1 MSKRTFFGIVLCFS
15 FAINAADTDCAMPS
29 AIEGKSFFSDRTGTV
44 RVLPDGSITV
54 SRQSPS
60 EEIVVFKDGKKVKE
74 YDFGLRSVAVALTHG
89 VEEFANGCTARRVE
103 KNAEELQRSH
113 LNQHWDVTVEDD
125 EGTVLAEWNFG
136 PEYVELKWRAYK
148 RTSCDGRYE
157 ISYSVGPERP
167 HTIIRDIQENR
178 ERDISTIGS
187 ADFTPDG
194 SQLVANCRGAIRFYN
209 VEDFFKSE
217 SPIVKAAKQ

>member
-1 MSKRTFFGIVLCFS
+1 MDTYKACIGLALCMIVT
-15 FAINAADTDCAMPS
+15 INAANTDREMPS

-74 YDFGLRSVAVALTHG
+74 YDFGFRSVAVALTRG
-89 VEEFANGCTARRVE
+89 AAIFANGCTARRVAL
-103 KNAEELQRSH
+103 NAEELQRSH
-113 LNQHWDVTVEDD
+113 LNQHWDVVVEDD
-125 EGTVLAEWNFG
+125 EGSILTEWNFG

-157 ISYSVGPERP
+157 VSYSVGPERP
-167 HTIIRDIQENR
+167 HTIIRDTQANTEI
-178 ERDISTIGS
+178 DISTIGS
-187 ADFTPDG
+187 VDFTPDG
-194 SQLVANCRGAIRFYN
+194 SQLVANCRGAIRFYM
-209 VEDFFKSE
+209 VADFFKSE
-217 SPIVKAAKQ
+217 SPAVKAVK